1 MVTPP
6 GVTIFICGAQA
17 RPRLVRG
24 ENQMPEQVHAFDELA
39 TRDGFNRSLRHF
51 KFISRVV
58 GDFEDNQ
65 NIADT
70 LSECL
75 ADKSIE
81 PRQVLP
87 TLNAILVDKYHYASR
102 SHNMTENFEDFDT
115 LTSTVAGW
123 KALDVVVTYF
133 HPELGVV
140 VVNPKNREHWDVV
153 RTLKRNELVTLFAG
167 KFAGGDTEEKLCQ
180 DALSLLITLLEGGKA
195 KTPPSFTKG
204 KFVFKKRA
212 PVAPPAAPRAAR
224 KAGGRA
230 PKAAAPAIDYA
241 AAATPTAPSLPS
253 YQAASAP
260 AAAAAPAAAPAPA
273 APAGA
278 PKKMTPMYSIPVT
291 NELFHNGN
299 VEAWKKIIQ
308 SYTTKYPG
316 LDVYVF
322 YEGERIHDINTLFK
336 WGKVKHGSSIMIAVA
351 GDDIKD
357 VAKLQ
362 RYLKQGASHM
372 FEAFL
377 KAQVGAILNLF

>member
-1 MVTPP
+1 
-6 GVTIFICGAQA
+6 
-17 RPRLVRG
+17 
-24 ENQMPEQVHAFDELA
+24 MPEQVHAFDELA

-51 KFISRVV
+51 KFISRVI
-58 GDFEDNQ
+58 GDFESKR

-70 LSECL
+70 LGQCL

-87 TLNAILVDKYHYASR
+87 TLNAILVDKYHYSCR
-102 SHNMTENFEDFDT
+102 SHNLAENFDAFDG
-115 LTSTVAGW
+115 LAATVATW
-123 KALDVVVTYF
+123 KAVDLVVAYF

-140 VVNPKNREHWDVV
+140 VVNPKNRDHWEGV
-153 RTLKRNELVTLFAG
+153 RSLKRNELVTVFAG
-167 KFAGGDTEEKLCQ
+167 AFAATNGDKKCDT
-180 DALSLLITLLEGGKA
+180 AITLLISLMEGGKA
-195 KTPPSFTKG
+195 KTPPALTKG
-204 KFVFKKRA
+204 TFVFRKPA
-212 PVAPPAAPRAAR
+212 PVAPPAPPRRAGAAR
-224 KAGGRA
+224 KAAGPRA
-230 PKAAAPAIDYA
+230 SNASLLAAAESAAPSASALPAYPSAAPA
-241 AAATPTAPSLPS
+241 ATTAL
-253 YQAASAP
+253 
-260 AAAAAPAAAPAPA
+260 APAAAPAAPA
-273 APAGA
+273 APSGA
-278 PKKMTPMYSIPVT
+278 PKRMTPMYSIVVS

-316 LDVYVF
+316 LEVYVF

-336 WGKVKHGSSIMIAVA
+336 WGKVKHGSAIMIAIA
-351 GDDIKD
+351 GDDIRD